1 MTSRAV
7 GVRSQPSSHE
17 ALPVTTISERS
28 RVEIVVASMT
38 FQTVQ
43 DIVLARVSDIRPPND
58 ARSGTFVPSP

>member
-1 MTSRAV
+1 
-7 GVRSQPSSHE
+7 
-17 ALPVTTISERS
+17 
-28 RVEIVVASMT
+28 VASMT